1 MATAPKK
8 TAVAFFGDIIVIRPI
23 KSMLTCGLLFL
34 LSGILLQAAPV
45 ENVPVQPLRAQV
57 KRVVEALSYVGAP
70 LTVTQQAA
78 LLKITAG
85 TDNDYA
91 TAIQAFF
98 DARTLVKV
106 HINPESRV
114 KVTPGGARP
123 LLVQNGWSIFLVR
136 VHNEA
141 GITAPLRINSPQNGP
156 VYLRS
161 RGQHAPDEKRIT
173 VADVKDRWLAL
184 QSFDKQPLADKL
196 SGLVLEYRIVGIYSR
211 DAGQREAVLTFDA
224 GQGTQDLG
232 FRSELAMLF
241 NISKAVEVQLQVH
254 DDDGS
259 PTVAGFVIT
268 DSQNRVFPSRLRRL
282 APDFYFHDQ
291 IYRYDGEIISLPA
304 GSYTFRVTRGPE
316 YLVETRTVTIP
327 SAVTHKL
334 NFDLKRWIKLSDR
347 GWISGDH
354 HIHAAGCSHY
364 DSPTLGVNPA
374 AMMRHI
380 LGEDLQVGC
389 VLTWGPC
396 WYFQKDYFEGRNHNL
411 STRKNVMRYDIEV
424 SGFPSSHA
432 GHLCLLRLSED
443 DYPNTTKIEEWPSWA
458 LPVLKWGKQQ
468 GGVVGFSHSG
478 WGLTVEDEVLPSY
491 QMPRFDGI
499 GANEYIV
506 DVTHDVVDFISAV
519 DTPIIWELSVWYH
532 TLNCGFDTRISG
544 ETDFPCIYGERV
556 GLGRSYVKLPNTKK
570 INFDDWVQGIKDG
583 RSYVGDGKSHLYDF
597 KVNGMDVGAKGP
609 DGRASYLTLPSGVPI
624 AATVS
629 TAALLSPTPTD
640 DLQTR
645 PLRSKPYWHVERAR
659 IGSSRKVPVELIVNG
674 VVVATQA
681 ISADGELHDLTFY
694 YELERS
700 SWIAI
705 RIFATSH
712 TNPIFVEVDG
722 APIRASKKSAQWCL
736 EAVDVCWQSKV
747 GRIRMDD
754 QAAAKLAYDHAR
766 RKYRTIVAESFDDS
780 IKPQFNRCW

>member
-1 MATAPKK
+1 MTP
-8 TAVAFFGDIIVIRPI
+8 PI
-23 KSMLTCGLLFL
+23 KYMLASFFICLASGVLLK
-34 LSGILLQAAPV
+34 AAPV

-70 LTVTQQAA
+70 LTQKEQAA
-78 LLKITAG
+78 LKEITAG
-85 TDNDYA
+85 TDEDYA
-91 TAIQAFF
+91 TALQALF
-98 DARTLVKV
+98 DARTLAEV

-114 KVTPGGARP
+114 KVTAGSAGP

-141 GITAPLRINSPQNGP
+141 GITATLRFNSPQNGP

-161 RGQHAPDEKRIT
+161 RGQHAPDETRIT
-173 VADVKDRWLAL
+173 AADVKDRWLAL
-184 QSFDKQPLADKL
+184 QSFDKQPLTDKL
-196 SGLVLEYRIVGIYSR
+196 SGLLLEYRIVGIYSR
-211 DAGQREAVLTFDA
+211 DSGQREAVLTFDA

-232 FRSELAMLF
+232 FRSSVAMLF
-241 NISKAVEVQLQVH
+241 TISKAVEVQLQVH
-254 DDDGS
+254 DDDGT
-259 PTVAGFVIT
+259 PTVAEFVIT
-268 DSQNRVFPSRLRRL
+268 DSQGRIFPSRLRRL
-282 APDFYFHDQ
+282 EPDFYFHDQ
-291 IYRYDGEIISLPA
+291 IYRYDGESISLPA

-316 YLVETRTVTIP
+316 YLVETRTVNIP
-327 SAVTHKL
+327 AAETHKL
-334 NFDLKRWIKLSDR
+334 NFDLKRWIKLADQ

-354 HIHAAGCSHY
+354 HIHAAGCAHY
-364 DSPTLGVNPA
+364 DSPTQGVNPD

-443 DYPNTTKIEEWPSWA
+443 DYPNTTKIEEWPSWD
-458 LPVLKWGKQQ
+458 LPILKWGKEQ

-478 WGLTVEDEVLPSY
+478 WGLTVDEEVLPSY
-491 QMPRFDGI
+491 QMPKFDGI
-499 GANEYIV
+499 GANEFIV

-556 GLGRSYVKLPNTKK
+556 GLGRSYVKLPAKKK
-570 INFDDWVQGIKDG
+570 INFDHWVQGIKDG

-597 KVNGMDVGAKGP
+597 KVNGMDVGTKGR
-609 DGRASYLTLPSGVPI
+609 DGRASYLTLAASVPI
-624 AATVS
+624 VATVS
-629 TAALLSPTPTD
+629 AAALLAENPTD

-659 IGSSRKVPVELIVNG
+659 INASRKVPVELIVNG
-674 VVVATQA
+674 VVVDTQTIVA
-681 ISADGELHDLTFY
+681 NGNVNDLIFDY
-694 YELERS
+694 KLERS
-700 SWIAI
+700 SWVAI

-712 TNPIFVEVDG
+712 TNPVFVEVDG
-722 APIRASKKSAQWCL
+722 APIRASKKSALWCL

-747 GRIRMDD
+747 GRMRMDD

-766 RKYRTIVAESFDDS
+766 RTYKMIVDESFDDS
-780 IKPQFNRCW
+780 TSP